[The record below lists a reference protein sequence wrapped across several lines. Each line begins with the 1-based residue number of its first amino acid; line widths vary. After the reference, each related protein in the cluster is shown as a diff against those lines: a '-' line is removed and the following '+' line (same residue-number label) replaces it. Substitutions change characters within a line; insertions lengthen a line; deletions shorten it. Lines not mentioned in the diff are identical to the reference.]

1 MSDMRTEQSESR
13 LDLLWELI
21 GENVTIAGDITEIAT
36 NTWAIHGVIPVD
48 GDVIIAEFATYEQA
62 KFTLNRIATSQLG

>member
-1 MSDMRTEQSESR
+1 MSDMRTQQSESR

-36 NTWAIHGVIPVD
+36 DTWAIHGVIPSM
-48 GDVIIAEFATYEQA
+48 AT
-62 KFTLNRIATSQLG
+62 